1 MATIPA
7 VAQVPA
13 EIDDSPLIG
22 IPDIAALCGVKRTT
36 VMKWRFDP
44 QAGFPKPGYFQGKES
59 LMRWRKSEILAWR
72 ERNLLPEITAP
83 LPRPKGRRPR
93 S

>member
-7 VAQVPA
+7 VAQVPS

-22 IPDIAALCGVKRTT
+22 IPEIAVLCGVKRTT

-44 QAGFPKPGYFQGKES
+44 EAGFPKPGYFQGKES
-59 LMRWRKSEILAWR
+59 LMRWRRSEILAWR
-72 ERNLLPEITAP
+72 ERNLLPAAAP
-83 LPRPKGRRPR
+83 LSPRPKRRPR